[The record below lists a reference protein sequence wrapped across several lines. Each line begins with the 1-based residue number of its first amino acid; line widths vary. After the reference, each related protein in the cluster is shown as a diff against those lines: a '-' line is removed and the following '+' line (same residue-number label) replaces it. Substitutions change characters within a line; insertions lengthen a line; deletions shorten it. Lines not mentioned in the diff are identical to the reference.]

1 MPQEQLTPSTAPGAS
16 FWRRDLAWTLG
27 TLVLLLA
34 WEASGLD
41 LASVRVWGDSQGFAW
56 REAWLTR
63 GLLHEGGRGLA
74 WVVFGVMLLGLWRPW
89 LKGPSR
95 GERITAIVGTLTAL
109 LVVPGFKRLSHTS
122 CPWDLSEFG
131 GVAQYVPHW
140 QLGLFD
146 GGPGHCFPSGHAAAA
161 FAFFSLYFLWRH
173 HHPALARLMLVGVLA
188 LGALFAWAQLARGA
202 HYPSHSL
209 WSAWLCWVAVMLV
222 FLMAPRLKRLRPAA
236 AGAARDQ
243 A

>member
-1 MPQEQLTPSTAPGAS
+1 MSQEQLMSSNAGAAAL
-16 FWRRDLAWTLG
+16 WRRDLAWTLG

-41 LASVRVWGDSQGFAW
+41 LASVRFWGDGHGFAW

-74 WVVFGVMLLGLWRPW
+74 WAAFAAMLLGLWRP
-89 LKGPSR
+89 LLRGPSR
-95 GERITAIVGTLTAL
+95 AERLTAIIGTLTAL
-109 LVVPGFKRLSHTS
+109 IIVPSFKRLSHTS

-131 GVAQYVPHW
+131 GVAKYVPHW
-140 QLGLFD
+140 QLSLFD

-161 FAFFSLYFLWRH
+161 FAFFSLYFLWRRH
-173 HHPALARLMLVGVLA
+173 QPALARLLLLGVLVV
-188 LGALFAWAQLARGA
+188 GALFAWAQLARGA

-222 FLMAPRLKRLRPAA
+222 FQAAPQLARVTAA
-236 AGAARDQ
+236 AAVRDR